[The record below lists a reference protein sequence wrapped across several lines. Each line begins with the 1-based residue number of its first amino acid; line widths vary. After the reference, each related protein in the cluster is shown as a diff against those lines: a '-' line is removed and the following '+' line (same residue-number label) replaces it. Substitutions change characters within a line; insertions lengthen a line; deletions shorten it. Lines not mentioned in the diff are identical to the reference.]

1 MNGLLMIVIAIL
13 AAFSLGGMMTG
24 FVKTIF
30 RLAINILAWVI
41 GIMITPHISSFLF
54 KDILSGNGQ
63 LVNHITIFVIIFV
76 LLNIAFLIISKSLD
90 IITKLPILKTMN
102 RFLGFLTGFIEGILV
117 LWIMFAIFWAIKETS
132 FGESMQLMINQNSFL
147 SFLYQNNLVLHII
160 EDMFK

>member
-1 MNGLLMIVIAIL
+1 MNGLLIIVIVIL

-24 FVKTIF
+24 FVKTVF
-30 RLAINILAWVI
+30 RLAITILAWII

-63 LVNHITIFVIIFV
+63 LVNHITIFIVIFV

-117 LWIMFAIFWAIKETS
+117 IWIMIAIFSVIKETS
-132 FGESMQLMINQNSFL
+132 FGESMLLMINQNPFL
-147 SFLYQNNLVLHII
+147 SFLYKNNLVLHII